1 MNIHNYEKLA
11 FVLEQHGMQD
21 WSQDLSAKL
30 DEYFQNVRHGDY
42 ARWLDAILQSP
53 EIQISNYC
61 LDEAEIILDTSQT
74 LSADIQ
80 QQLLKSIKQ
89 LMPWRKGPFNM
100 FGISVDA
107 EWRSNLKWQ
116 RLEQAIKPLKNRTVL
131 DIGCGNGY
139 YMLRTLGQGASCA
152 IGSDPTLLFL
162 MQFELLKKYIPEIP
176 AWILPYPIQELAHDM
191 MSFDTVFSMGV
202 IYHRRDPL
210 EHLQQLFNM
219 LNSHGQLVLEGLI
232 LNSKTEIEYGDML
245 LPENRYARMN
255 NVWSVPTVQL
265 LESWLAD
272 AGFVDIKTV
281 NVTQTRESEQRRTEF
296 MQFESLSDFLDPNN
310 PDKTIEGYPAPCRA
324 LLVAN
329 KPG

>member
-11 FVLEQHGMQD
+11 SVLEQQGMQG
-21 WSQDLSAKL
+21 WSPHLSAKL
-30 DEYFQNVRHGDY
+30 EDYFQNVRHGDY
-42 ARWLDAILQSP
+42 ARWLNAIITSP
-53 EIQISNYC
+53 DIQLSNYS
-61 LDEAEIILDTSQT
+61 LDTAEIILNTEQT
-74 LSADIQ
+74 LSTDIQ
-80 QQLLKSIKQ
+80 QQLLDSIKQ

-100 FGISVDA
+100 FGIRVEA

-116 RLEQAIKPLKNRTVL
+116 RLERAIRPLKNRTVL
-131 DIGCGNGY
+131 DVGCGNGY
-139 YMLRTLGQGASCA
+139 YMLRMLGQGASCT

-162 MQFELLKKYIPEIP
+162 MQFELLKKYLPDLP
-176 AWILPYPIQELAHDM
+176 AWILPYPIQELPHEM

-202 IYHRRDPL
+202 IYHRRDPV

-219 LNSHGQLVLEGLI
+219 LHNHGQLVLEGLV
-232 LNSKTEIEYGDML
+232 LNSAEETEYGNML

-272 AGFVDIKTV
+272 AGFVDIQTV
-281 NVTQTRESEQRRTEF
+281 NVTQTRDTEQRRTEF
-296 MQFESLSDFLDPNN
+296 MQFESLSDFLDPKN